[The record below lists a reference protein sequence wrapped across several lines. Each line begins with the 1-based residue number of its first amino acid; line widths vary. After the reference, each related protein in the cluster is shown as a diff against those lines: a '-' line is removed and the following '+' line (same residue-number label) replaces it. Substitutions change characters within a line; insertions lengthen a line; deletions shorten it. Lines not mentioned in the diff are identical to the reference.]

1 MMASGREL
9 SGPFGVVRTHSAGSR
24 GSPRR
29 AGPPADVS
37 DAVASLLSLPI
48 GPTAADEDKTQVS
61 SSDQDISPSVDSSA
75 TEIAAAA
82 PPPSAQARHNATER
96 QRVRKLKSAYLE
108 LDEVIRSRPDLV
120 NTRTLP
126 EEGSNRRRSRSS
138 DHDEGSSSR
147 APAGPSH
154 LAILQE
160 SAAAVRSLF
169 SLVDSLVRR
178 NQDLEKS
185 AQTKSAD
192 HGL

>member
-1 MMASGREL
+1 MS
-9 SGPFGVVRTHSAGSR
+9 SVPVGVVQASAGSR

-48 GPTAADEDKTQVS
+48 APNAADEDRTQV
-61 SSDQDISPSVDSSA
+61 SDQDISPSVDSSA
-75 TEIAAAA
+75 TETAVAA

-96 QRVRKLKSAYLE
+96 QRVRKLKSAYME

-126 EEGSNRRRSRSS
+126 EEMSSHRRRSRSS
-138 DHDEGSSSR
+138 DPEEGSNSR

-178 NQDLEKS
+178 NHDLENTAS
-185 AQTKSAD
+185 KSAD
-192 HGL
+192 RGV